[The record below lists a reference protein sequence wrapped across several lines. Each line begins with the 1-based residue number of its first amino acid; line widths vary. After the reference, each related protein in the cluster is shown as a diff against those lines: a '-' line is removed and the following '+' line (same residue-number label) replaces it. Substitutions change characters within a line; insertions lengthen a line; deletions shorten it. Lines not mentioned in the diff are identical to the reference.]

1 MVNFASSQTQTK
13 FNTRHLSFMAMYT
26 KSGIKQTGFRFGIC
40 GERGGGVVT
49 REKAVVWLVGFV
61 LP

>member
-1 MVNFASSQTQTK
+1 MVNFASSQFK

-26 KSGIKQTGFRFGIC
+26 KSGIKQAGFRFGIC
-40 GERGGGVVT
+40 GERGVGVMT
-49 REKAVVWLVGFV
+49 GEKAVVQLVGFV